1 MKDKLVKTH
10 HKKVYYRLRTLL
22 FAFAISVGIVAIG
35 ATPIAISFMV
45 AEPIS
50 ASKAPDT
57 LELTEDSSNE
67 GSPLVEQEDINNAY

>member
-1 MKDKLVKTH
+1 
-10 HKKVYYRLRTLL
+10 
-22 FAFAISVGIVAIG
+22 
-35 ATPIAISFMV
+35 MV